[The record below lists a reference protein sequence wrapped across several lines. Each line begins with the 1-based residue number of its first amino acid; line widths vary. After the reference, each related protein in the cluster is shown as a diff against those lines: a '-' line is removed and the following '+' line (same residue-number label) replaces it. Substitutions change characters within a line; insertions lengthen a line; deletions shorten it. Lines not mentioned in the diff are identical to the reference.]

1 MAYTPAANI
10 TSSATLPHLQTIY
23 YKKTGLDRL
32 MKKFVFRK
40 PCLKDSI
47 PKASGRTVQWFRY
60 LNLSA
65 VTTATTEGQVGSP
78 LSITSK
84 TLGATV
90 SQYTSF
96 INLSDYLMDTGIDA
110 TATNAAELLGYQAG
124 LSVDTL
130 TRYIFDNEF
139 SSTNLTTIG
148 TYFRVADLRNTRSQ
162 LQSVDVQPMDDGE
175 FYAYMHPF
183 VTFDLVNDPA
193 AGGLADIFKYN
204 QDVKSTPL
212 VKYEDRGLVTHIA
225 GCRVEES
232 TNVKV
237 TTGSPNKYRVYI
249 FGKNAV
255 GAVDL
260 EGRGPSN
267 VTDPAKQSFKI
278 NTIKG
283 APSIVDPEGVIGA
296 ACSYN
301 FVFTSV
307 VLEGPSGIGGTYRFK
322 MFDAATSI
330 G

>member
-1 MAYTPAANI
+1 MAYTPAANL
-10 TSSATLPHLQTIY
+10 TSSATLPHLQSIY

-40 PCLKDSI
+40 PCMKDQI
-47 PKASGRTVQWFRY
+47 PKSNGRTVQWFRY
-60 LNLSA
+60 NNLSA
-65 VTTATTEGQVGSP
+65 QPVPTTEGSVGSP
-78 LSITSK
+78 ISISSK
-84 TLGATV
+84 VLAATV

-96 INLSDYLMDTGIDA
+96 INLSDYLQDTGIDA
-110 TATNAAELLGYQAG
+110 TAANAAELLGYQAG
-124 LSVDTL
+124 LTVDYL
-130 TRYIFDNEF
+130 TRTVFDNEY
-139 SSTNLTTIG
+139 SGCSMSTLG
-148 TYFRVADLRNTRSQ
+148 TYFRVADLRNMRSQ
-162 LQSVDVQPMDDGE
+162 LQALDVQPFEDNE
-175 FYAYMHPF
+175 FYVYMHPF
-183 VTFDLVNDPA
+183 VTFDLVNDPQ

-204 QDVKSTPL
+204 TDVKNTPL
-212 VKYEDRGLVTHIA
+212 VKYEDRGVVTHIA

-237 TTGSPNKYRVYI
+237 VGGNTYTVYG
-249 FGKNAV
+249 FGKGAV
-255 GAVDL
+255 GALDL

-307 VLEGPSGIGGTYRFK
+307 VLEGAQGFGSTYRMRQFR
-322 MFDAATSI
+322 ASSSI